1 MTEEKDPE
9 PEMEPVD
16 ENSEMENSRDLK
28 GASVEDELISIIEI
42 GPTMISEAGDTKSP
56 AQRAIQ
62 FFTDEDSDE
71 ALEREIVKGARVRVM
86 EGIMKRAGDKSFQ
99 PRGRRI
105 TSARERE
112 V

>member
-1 MTEEKDPE
+1 M
-9 PEMEPVD
+9 V
-16 ENSEMENSRDLK
+16 
-28 GASVEDELISIIEI
+28 
-42 GPTMISEAGDTKSP
+42 SEAGNTKSP

-86 EGIMKRAGDKSFQ
+86 DGIIKRAGDKNFQ

-105 TSARERE
+105 SSARERE
-112 V
+112 VHNI